1 MKKRL
6 PGHLVGFDEW
16 EEMLDYDKE
25 YFANG
30 AMSERVIDYHSDWEN
45 EFQEE
50 IFRKVLEEDSNENN
64 D

>member
-6 PGHLVGFDEW
+6 PGHLVGFDELQ
-16 EEMLDYDKE
+16 EMLDYDKE

-30 AMSERVIDYHSDWEN
+30 GMSERVIDYHSDWES

-50 IFRKVLEEDSNENN
+50 ICQKMLEEDPEA
-64 D
+64 DKD